1 MNNFNLESE
10 PDSSDPSSSSSLSS
24 FSSGSDLVGTSTTDS
39 SVFFCFRLSSEKR
52 SNKNSDEK
60 SLFNNENIPQEIN
73 QSNFNVFTSMNKIEN
88 LFCFE
93 NVLVFCALVPLL
105 LEPDVGL
112 LVVDDER
119 RRLWIATAADLASGY
134 CDVVQLRD
142 YPSIKELLNF
152 NKFL

>member
-1 MNNFNLESE
+1 MNA
-10 PDSSDPSSSSSLSS
+10 
-24 FSSGSDLVGTSTTDS
+24 
-39 SVFFCFRLSSEKR
+39 EK
-52 SNKNSDEK
+52 
-60 SLFNNENIPQEIN
+60 
-73 QSNFNVFTSMNKIEN
+73 EN

-112 LVVDDER
+112 LDADDER

-142 YPSIKELLNF
+142 YPSIKELLNLS
-152 NKFL
+152 KFL